1 MLVQTIC
8 RLYKANLLRSC
19 EKAANSISGANVER
33 VQIKR
38 RKSSFSAFSQDSQLG
53 RLYEAV

>member
-8 RLYKANLLRSC
+8 RLYKASKLRSR

-38 RKSSFSAFSQDSQLG
+38 RKSSFLPSHKTAS
-53 RLYEAV
+53 